1 MAGKVVSIEI
11 GNSLT
16 KVALVDYKSKT
27 TKVYNAFVFPTP
39 EGTIDDGYIKN
50 SEEFCETLSSKLA
63 EYSIGE
69 RRAVFAVSSSKIANR
84 EVSLPYVSKDKIMS
98 MVRANATDYFPVDIK
113 NYHLSYQMLEK
124 VITKEEKSMKLLLL
138 AAPLDLLETYFDLAK
153 VMGFQLQSIDY
164 AGNAIVQA
172 TKNLKKTETNVCIH
186 LNEKNSIISIME
198 NGVLALQRSVAYG
211 SDVAIDAMLNIDK
224 YRYDDS
230 MTRDKV
236 QQILLEKQMID
247 TVMPENDDVAYTD
260 ADMTEDERDRAKVTS
275 SFRYLIGNV
284 TRVLDYYM
292 TKTAGARVDVIYIS
306 GLGSEYKGLRELLS
320 FEIGSQVKAFKDVEG
335 IIYSGSNDVMTSLPV
350 MIVAIG
356 AAKDPMNLMPT
367 EFAQKTSKKISLVG
381 PTAVLIGGIVIAVAL
396 IAWGTLQKG
405 FETNRRDELKK
416 EREDLKQYEELRDKY
431 NSTANAYASVIEMY
445 ITTSNRNGQLVAFIE
460 EMEEKM
466 PKDFKTL
473 TVSVSNSG
481 VSMDVTVATYTQAA
495 EVIEQFRTFES
506 LDPNSIEVSSFTQ
519 VEPDK
524 EVDDEG
530 NEIEMDEEELKE
542 KTKVNFQLSVAYA
555 PLPAKD
561 ILPKA
566 LTDLLKTPETEAE
579 TGSENASK
587 EDKQ

>member
-11 GNSLT
+11 GNALT
-16 KVALVDYKSKT
+16 KVALVDYKAKN
-27 TKVYNAFVFPTP
+27 TKVYNAFVFATP

-69 RRAVFAVSSSKIANR
+69 RRVVFAVSSSKIANR

-224 YRYDDS
+224 YRYDDT
-230 MTRDKV
+230 MNREKI
-236 QQILLEKQMID
+236 QQILLERQMID

-356 AAKDPMNLMPT
+356 ASKDPMNLMPT
-367 EFAQKTSKKISLVG
+367 EFAQKASKKISLVG
-381 PTAVLIGGIVIAVAL
+381 PAAVLIGGIAIAIAL
-396 IAWGTLQKG
+396 IAYGTIAKGIEQKNKEDLQKEKEDLQQYVSIKENYDATLTVYEG
-405 FETNRRDELKK
+405 LITMYASTENMNEYLRAFIDEL
-416 EREDLKQYEELRDKY
+416 
-431 NSTANAYASVIEMY
+431 
-445 ITTSNRNGQLVAFIE
+445 
-460 EMEEKM
+460 EEKM
-466 PKDFKTL
+466 PSSFIAMNL
-473 TVSVSNSG
+473 QASNTG
-481 VSMDVTVATYTQAA
+481 VSMSVQCENYTNAA
-495 EVIEQFRTFES
+495 EVIQQLRKFETLEPS
-506 LDPNSIEVSSFTQ
+506 SISAPSFQ
-519 VEPDK
+519 LSKEE

-530 NEIEMDEEELKE
+530 NVIEPENEEDVKTTVSFSLSANYNMNYRAEQKLKE
-542 KTKVNFQLSVAYA
+542 ANKNK
-555 PLPAKD
+555 
-561 ILPKA
+561 
-566 LTDLLKTPETEAE
+566 
-579 TGSENASK
+579 
-587 EDKQ
+587 

>member
-11 GNSLT
+11 GNALT
-16 KVALVDYKSKT
+16 KVALVDYKAKN
-27 TKVYNAFVFPTP
+27 TKVYNAFVFATP

-69 RRAVFAVSSSKIANR
+69 RRVVFAVSSSKIANR

-124 VITKEEKSMKLLLL
+124 VITKEERSMKLLLL

-224 YRYDDS
+224 YRYDDT
-230 MTRDKV
+230 MTREKI
-236 QQILLEKQMID
+236 QQILLDRQMID

-260 ADMTEDERDRAKVTS
+260 TDMTDDERDRAKVTS

-350 MIVAIG
+350 MVVAIG
-356 AAKDPMNLMPT
+356 ASKDPMNLMPT

-381 PTAVLIGGIVIAVAL
+381 PAAVLLGGIAIAIAL
-396 IAWGTLQKG
+396 IAYGTIAKGIEQKNKEDLQA
-405 FETNRRDELKK
+405 KK
-416 EREDLKQYEELRDKY
+416 EKMQEYVKIKENYDSSKGVYDNVMTLY
-431 NSTANAYASVIEMY
+431 
-445 ITTSNRNGQLVAFIE
+445 GQTQNMNEYLVDFIE
-460 EMEEKM
+460 ELEEKM
-466 PKDFKTL
+466 PESFVAMSL
-473 TVSVSNSG
+473 SASSSA
-481 VSMDVTVATYTQAA
+481 VSMSVTCNTYTDAA
-495 EVIEQFRTFES
+495 EVIQQLRKFET
-506 LDPNSIEVSSFTQ
+506 LDPMSINASSFTKK
-519 VEPDK
+519 VEEEKDENGNPVEKDNDK
-524 EVDDEG
+524 E
-530 NEIEMDEEELKE
+530 NDEEDENSTVSFSLSANYNMAYRAQQAAKE
-542 KTKVNFQLSVAYA
+542 KK
-555 PLPAKD
+555 
-561 ILPKA
+561 
-566 LTDLLKTPETEAE
+566 
-579 TGSENASK
+579 
-587 EDKQ
+587 

>member
-11 GNSLT
+11 GNALT
-16 KVALVDYKSKT
+16 KVALVDYKAKN
-27 TKVYNAFVFPTP
+27 TKVYNAFVFATP

-224 YRYDDS
+224 YRYDDT
-230 MTRDKV
+230 MTRDKI
-236 QQILLEKQMID
+236 QQILLDRQMID

-260 ADMTEDERDRAKVTS
+260 TDMTEDERDRAKVTS

-356 AAKDPMNLMPT
+356 ASKDPMNLMPT

-381 PTAVLIGGIVIAVAL
+381 PAAVLIGGIAIAVAL
-396 IAWGTLQKG
+396 IAYGTIAKGIEQKNKEDLEKQKEEMQQYVTIKENYEATLTVYDG
-405 FETNRRDELKK
+405 LIVMHDSTENMNEYLRAFIDEL
-416 EREDLKQYEELRDKY
+416 
-431 NSTANAYASVIEMY
+431 
-445 ITTSNRNGQLVAFIE
+445 
-460 EMEEKM
+460 EEKM
-466 PKDFKTL
+466 PSSFVAMNL
-473 TVSVSNSG
+473 QASNKG
-481 VSMDVTVATYTQAA
+481 ISMNVQCENYTNAA
-495 EVIEQFRTFES
+495 EVIQQLRKFET
-506 LDPNSIEVSSFTQ
+506 LDPKSIHAPSFQ
-519 VEPDK
+519 LSK
-524 EVDDEG
+524 EEETDDEG
-530 NEIEMDEEELKE
+530 NVIEPENEEDVETTVSFSLTADYNLLYRYEQK
-542 KTKVNFQLSVAYA
+542 
-555 PLPAKD
+555 AKD
-561 ILPKA
+561 AK
-566 LTDLLKTPETEAE
+566 K
-579 TGSENASK
+579 
-587 EDKQ
+587 

>member
-11 GNSLT
+11 GNALT
-16 KVALVDYKSKT
+16 KVALVDYKAKN
-27 TKVYNAFVFPTP
+27 TKVYNAFVFATP

-69 RRAVFAVSSSKIANR
+69 RRVVFAVSSSKIANR

-124 VITKEEKSMKLLLL
+124 VITKEERSMKLLLL

-230 MTRDKV
+230 MNREKI

-356 AAKDPMNLMPT
+356 ASKDPMNLMPT

-381 PTAVLIGGIVIAVAL
+381 PAAVLIGGIAIAIAL
-396 IAWGTLQKG
+396 IAYGTIAKGIEQKNKEDLQA
-405 FETNRRDELKK
+405 KK
-416 EREDLKQYEELRDKY
+416 EKMQEYVKIKENYDSSKGVYDNVMTLY
-431 NSTANAYASVIEMY
+431 
-445 ITTSNRNGQLVAFIE
+445 GQTQNMNEYLVDFIE
-460 EMEEKM
+460 ELEEKM
-466 PKDFKTL
+466 PESFVAMSL
-473 TVSVSNSG
+473 SASSSSVSMS
-481 VSMDVTVATYTQAA
+481 VTCNTYTDAA
-495 EVIEQFRTFES
+495 EVIQQLRKFET
-506 LDPNSIEVSSFTQ
+506 LDPMSINASSFTKK
-519 VEPDK
+519 VEEEKDENGNPVEKDNDK
-524 EVDDEG
+524 E
-530 NEIEMDEEELKE
+530 NDEEDENSTVSFSLSANYNMAYRAQQAAKE
-542 KTKVNFQLSVAYA
+542 KK
-555 PLPAKD
+555 
-561 ILPKA
+561 
-566 LTDLLKTPETEAE
+566 
-579 TGSENASK
+579 
-587 EDKQ
+587 

>member
-11 GNSLT
+11 GNALT
-16 KVALVDYKSKT
+16 KVALVDYKAKN
-27 TKVYNAFVFPTP
+27 TKVYNAFVFATP

-69 RRAVFAVSSSKIANR
+69 RRVVFAVSSSKIANR

-224 YRYDDS
+224 YRYDDN
-230 MTRDKV
+230 MNREKI
-236 QQILLEKQMID
+236 QQILLERQMID

-260 ADMTEDERDRAKVTS
+260 TDMTEDERDRAKVTS

-320 FEIGSQVKAFKDVEG
+320 FEIGSQVKAFRDVEG

-356 AAKDPMNLMPT
+356 ASKDPMNLMPT
-367 EFAQKTSKKISLVG
+367 EFAQKASKKISLVG
-381 PTAVLIGGIVIAVAL
+381 PAAVLIGGIAIAIAL
-396 IAWGTLQKG
+396 IAYGTIAKGIEQKNKEDLQK
-405 FETNRRDELKK
+405 EK
-416 EREDLKQYEELRDKY
+416 EELQQYVAIRDNY
-431 NSTANAYASVIEMY
+431 NA
-445 ITTSNRNGQLVAFIE
+445 
-460 EMEEKM
+460 
-466 PKDFKTL
+466 TL
-473 TVSVSNSG
+473 TVYEGLITMYASTENMNEYLRAFIDELEGEMPSSFIAMNLQASNQG
-481 VSMDVTVATYTQAA
+481 VSMSVQCENYTNAA
-495 EVIEQFRTFES
+495 EVIQQLRKFET
-506 LDPNSIEVSSFTQ
+506 LDPASISAPS
-519 VEPDK
+519 
-524 EVDDEG
+524 
-530 NEIEMDEEELKE
+530 
-542 KTKVNFQLSVAYA
+542 FQLSKKEERDAEGNIIEPENEEDVETIVSFSLSASYNMNYRA
-555 PLPAKD
+555 EQK
-561 ILPKA
+561 
-566 LTDLLKTPETEAE
+566 LKEAQ
-579 TGSENASK
+579 NNK
-587 EDKQ
+587 

>member
-11 GNSLT
+11 GNALT
-16 KVALVDYKSKT
+16 KVALVDYKAKN
-27 TKVYNAFVFPTP
+27 TKVYNAFVFATP

-69 RRAVFAVSSSKIANR
+69 RRVVFAVSSSKIANR

-230 MTRDKV
+230 MNREKI

-356 AAKDPMNLMPT
+356 ASKDPMNLMPT
-367 EFAQKTSKKISLVG
+367 EFAQKASKKISLVG
-381 PTAVLIGGIVIAVAL
+381 PAAVLIGGIAIAIAL
-396 IAWGTLQKG
+396 IAYGTIAKGIEQKNKEDLQK
-405 FETNRRDELKK
+405 EK
-416 EREDLKQYEELRDKY
+416 EDLQQYVSIKENYD
-431 NSTANAYASVIEMY
+431 A
-445 ITTSNRNGQLVAFIE
+445 
-460 EMEEKM
+460 
-466 PKDFKTL
+466 TL
-473 TVSVSNSG
+473 TVYEGLITMYASTENMNEYLRAFIDELEEEMPSSFIAMNLQASNTG
-481 VSMDVTVATYTQAA
+481 VSMSVQCENYTNAA
-495 EVIEQFRTFES
+495 EVIQQLRKFETLEPS
-506 LDPNSIEVSSFTQ
+506 SISAPSFQ
-519 VEPDK
+519 LSKEE

-530 NEIEMDEEELKE
+530 NVIEPENEEDVKTTVSFSLSANYNMNYRAEQKLKE
-542 KTKVNFQLSVAYA
+542 ANKNK
-555 PLPAKD
+555 
-561 ILPKA
+561 
-566 LTDLLKTPETEAE
+566 
-579 TGSENASK
+579 
-587 EDKQ
+587 

>member
-11 GNSLT
+11 GNALT
-16 KVALVDYKSKT
+16 KVALVDYKAKN
-27 TKVYNAFVFPTP
+27 TKVYNAFVFATP

-69 RRAVFAVSSSKIANR
+69 RRVVFAVSSSKIANR

-230 MTRDKV
+230 MTREKI

-260 ADMTEDERDRAKVTS
+260 TDMTEDERDRAKVTS

-356 AAKDPMNLMPT
+356 ASKDPMNLMPT
-367 EFAQKTSKKISLVG
+367 EFAQKASKKISLVG
-381 PTAVLIGGIVIAVAL
+381 PAAVLIGGIAIAIAL
-396 IAWGTLQKG
+396 IAYGTIAKGIEQKNKEDLQK
-405 FETNRRDELKK
+405 EK
-416 EREDLKQYEELRDKY
+416 EDLQQYVSIKENYD
-431 NSTANAYASVIEMY
+431 A
-445 ITTSNRNGQLVAFIE
+445 
-460 EMEEKM
+460 
-466 PKDFKTL
+466 TL
-473 TVSVSNSG
+473 TVYEGLITMYASTENMNEYLRAFIDELEEEMPSSFIAMNLQASNTG
-481 VSMDVTVATYTQAA
+481 VSMSVQCENYTNAA
-495 EVIEQFRTFES
+495 EVIQQLRKFETLEPS
-506 LDPNSIEVSSFTQ
+506 SISAPSFQ
-519 VEPDK
+519 LSKEE

-530 NEIEMDEEELKE
+530 NVIEPENEEDVKTTVSFSLSANYNMNYRAEQKLKE
-542 KTKVNFQLSVAYA
+542 AQNNK
-555 PLPAKD
+555 
-561 ILPKA
+561 
-566 LTDLLKTPETEAE
+566 
-579 TGSENASK
+579 
-587 EDKQ
+587 